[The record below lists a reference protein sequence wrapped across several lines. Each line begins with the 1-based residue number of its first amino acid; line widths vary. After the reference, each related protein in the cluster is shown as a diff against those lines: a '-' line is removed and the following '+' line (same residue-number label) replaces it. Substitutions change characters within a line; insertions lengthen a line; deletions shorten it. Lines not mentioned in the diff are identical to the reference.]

1 MKRFLRCAEIPRRSH
16 DKRETLRYIQ
26 QSQMIS
32 VLLKRFVHGVI
43 VLWAVATLT
52 FLLLR
57 LAPGGP
63 FDSERKLPP
72 EIIANLE
79 AKYHLNEPVL
89 EQYVRYLAG
98 LAHGDFGP
106 SYKYLDRGVTEII
119 ADTLPTSALLG
130 ILAVLFTMVVSFPL
144 GFFAAYYRESTI
156 DRLCLFIG
164 TLGISLPNFILGA
177 LLIWAVALQLGWL
190 QAGRWDDWSS
200 VILPMVTLGAAPA
213 AYVSALLRSS
223 LIETLGE
230 DFVRTARAKGVREH
244 SVLAR
249 HALRNSLIPILTVM
263 GPLTATLLTGSFVVE
278 YVFAIPGMGRFF
290 ITAVTDRDYPLIM
303 GVTLVYT
310 AILVSANFA
319 VDLLYGWVDPR
330 IRTE

>member
-1 MKRFLRCAEIPRRSH
+1 
-16 DKRETLRYIQ
+16 
-26 QSQMIS
+26 MIS

-144 GFFAAYYRESTI
+144 GFFAAYYRESII

-177 LLIWAVALQLGWL
+177 LLIWAVALQMGWL

-330 IRTE
+330 IRTK

>member
-1 MKRFLRCAEIPRRSH
+1 
-16 DKRETLRYIQ
+16 
-26 QSQMIS
+26 MIS
-32 VLLKRFVHGVI
+32 ILVKRFVHGVI
-43 VLWAVATLT
+43 VLWAVASLT
-52 FLLLR
+52 FILLR

-89 EQYVRYLAG
+89 EQYSRYLAG
-98 LAHGDFGP
+98 VARGDLGP

-130 ILAVLFTMVVSFPL
+130 ALAVIFAVLVSFPL
-144 GFFAAYYRESTI
+144 GLFAAYYRESVI
-156 DRLCLFIG
+156 DRFCLFLA

-244 SVLAR
+244 AVLAR

>member
-1 MKRFLRCAEIPRRSH
+1 
-16 DKRETLRYIQ
+16 
-26 QSQMIS
+26 MIS
-32 VLLKRFVHGVI
+32 VLVKRFVHGVI

-52 FLLLR
+52 FILLR
-57 LAPGGP
+57 VAPGGP

-79 AKYHLNEPVL
+79 AKYHLNESML
-89 EQYVRYLAG
+89 QQYLRYIAG
-98 LAHGDFGP
+98 LARGDLGP
-106 SYKYLDRGVTEII
+106 SYKYLDRGAREII

-130 ILAVLFTMVVSFPL
+130 ALAVIFAVVVSFPL
-144 GFFAAYYRESTI
+144 GLFAAYYRESVI
-156 DRLCLFIG
+156 DRFCLFLA

-213 AYVSALLRSS
+213 AYLSALLRST

-230 DFVRTARAKGVREH
+230 DFVRTARAKGAREH
-244 SVLAR
+244 SVIAR

-319 VDLLYGWVDPR
+319 VDLLYGRVDPR

>member
-1 MKRFLRCAEIPRRSH
+1 
-16 DKRETLRYIQ
+16 
-26 QSQMIS
+26 MIS
-32 VLLKRFVHGVI
+32 ILVKRFVHGVI
-43 VLWAVATLT
+43 VLWAVASLT
-52 FLLLR
+52 FILLR

-89 EQYVRYLAG
+89 EQYSRYLAG
-98 LAHGDFGP
+98 VARGDLGP

-130 ILAVLFTMVVSFPL
+130 ALAVIFAVLVSFPL
-144 GFFAAYYRESTI
+144 GLFAAYYRESVI
-156 DRLCLFIG
+156 DRFCLFLA

-213 AYVSALLRSS
+213 AYLSALLRST

-230 DFVRTARAKGVREH
+230 DFVRTARAKGAREQ
-244 SVLAR
+244 SVIAR

-303 GVTLVYT
+303 GVSLVYT

-319 VDLLYGWVDPR
+319 VDLLYGCVDPR
-330 IRTE
+330 IRAE

>member
-1 MKRFLRCAEIPRRSH
+1 
-16 DKRETLRYIQ
+16 
-26 QSQMIS
+26 MIS
-32 VLLKRFVHGVI
+32 ILVKRFVHGVI
-43 VLWAVATLT
+43 VLWAVASLT
-52 FLLLR
+52 FILLR

-89 EQYVRYLAG
+89 EQYSRYLAG
-98 LAHGDFGP
+98 MARGDLGP

-130 ILAVLFTMVVSFPL
+130 ALAVIFAVLVSFPL
-144 GFFAAYYRESTI
+144 GLFAAYYRESVI
-156 DRLCLFIG
+156 DRFCLFLA

-213 AYVSALLRSS
+213 AYLSALLRST

-230 DFVRTARAKGVREH
+230 DFVRTARAKGAREH
-244 SVLAR
+244 SVIAR

-303 GVTLVYT
+303 GVSLVYT

-330 IRTE
+330 IRAE

>member
-1 MKRFLRCAEIPRRSH
+1 VTSL
-16 DKRETLRYIQ
+16 
-26 QSQMIS
+26 
-32 VLLKRFVHGVI
+32 LLKRLVYGAI

-52 FLLLR
+52 FILLR

-79 AKYHLNEPVL
+79 AKYHLNEPVF
-89 EQYVRYLAG
+89 EQYLRYLGG
-98 LAHGDFGP
+98 LARGELGP

-130 ILAVLFTMVVSFPL
+130 ALAVLFAVSISFPL
-144 GFFAAYYRESTI
+144 GLFAAYYRESVI
-156 DRLCLFIG
+156 DRLCLFVA

-213 AYVSALLRSS
+213 AYLSALLRSN
-223 LIETLGE
+223 LIEILNE
-230 DFVRTARAKGVREH
+230 DFVRTARAKGVREQ
-244 SVLAR
+244 SVIAK

-263 GPLTATLLTGSFVVE
+263 GPLIAALLTGSFVVE

-310 AILVSANFA
+310 TILVGANLA

-330 IRTE
+330 IRAE

>member
-1 MKRFLRCAEIPRRSH
+1 
-16 DKRETLRYIQ
+16 
-26 QSQMIS
+26 MIS

-98 LAHGDFGP
+98 LTHGDFGP

-144 GFFAAYYRESTI
+144 GFFAAYYRESII

-244 SVLAR
+244 AVLAR
-249 HALRNSLIPILTVM
+249 HALRNSLIPILTVL

>member
-1 MKRFLRCAEIPRRSH
+1 
-16 DKRETLRYIQ
+16 
-26 QSQMIS
+26 MIS

-144 GFFAAYYRESTI
+144 GFCAAYYRESI
-156 DRLCLFIG
+156 VDRLCLFIG

-244 SVLAR
+244 AVLAR

-330 IRTE
+330 IRTK